1 MSMSYSAFSVD
12 GLYANIPA
20 TVFPFQNMKQSDFPK
35 ICYVMLCYGEER
47 EMRNIESA
55 ARLRK

>member
-12 GLYANIPA
+12 GLYVNISA

-35 ICYVMLCYGEER
+35 ICYVMGKRDEEH
-47 EMRNIESA
+47 
-55 ARLRK
+55 

>member
-12 GLYANIPA
+12 GLYANISA

-35 ICYVMLCYGEER
+35 ICYVMGKR

-55 ARLRK
+55 VRLRK